1 MAIVFPNP
9 ANQTPVN
16 HFSPTSSPNANTF
29 NNVSYLWNNTDKQW
43 QYNGPNVDPDSGTEI
58 TTPSIS
64 SPADGASSV
73 SSSSNL
79 TISSSSF
86 AVTSGSPGD
95 HQSSAWE
102 IVKGTPPLVST
113 NAVTATSTTSQNYT
127 QRYSL
132 SYSKNGGLHLNGV
145 WKMPNDDLYAIQSEY
160 GSPQIQDYHIYKSTD
175 DGVNWSDISST
186 PQGVAGGSNAYMG
199 SGNGTD
205 PRQYDSVHQVVGGT
219 NDGDL
224 FIVLKSNMHNFGRGW
239 LYFDY
244 SADSWS
250 GFGLNQNFGGYP
262 SYAIKGQFNNI
273 IYFGHTNTTYSFD
286 IDNKPSGSF
295 PTGNINGVSS
305 SMGPFARRG
314 TQDYWFGY
322 MHTANTYFKNTNN
335 SDLSQMTTFT
345 DSTFG
350 TGTKNKVY
358 WVSQIDKFLVLGSGG
373 FAGTFDPDT
382 DTFENLSTGTTQ
394 DLANYLYDGD
404 RHVIVFNQGDGCIVS
419 TDFVNWSVVPN
430 YGYMVKCNNNYVAQ
444 HRDTSDMASDSAWR
458 VSTATVFA
466 DQHELT
472 ISNANTDGFSAGD
485 AVTNRGGV
493 AASGTISGIT
503 SSAITLFPFSGTWS
517 TQNVSIPTSSFSI
530 VSDST
535 GDTSNLT
542 SLTLNANQLDA
553 ATDYAVRV
561 QYRTNNNCTSEYS
574 DWSTFT
580 TS

>member
-1 MAIVFPNP
+1 MPIVFPNP
-9 ANQTPVN
+9 ANQTPTN
-16 HFSPTSSPNANTF
+16 HFSPTSSPNANTA

-43 QYNGPNVDPDSGTEI
+43 RYNGPNVDPDSGTEI

-64 SPADGASSV
+64 SPTDGATSV

-79 TISSSSF
+79 TISSSAF

-113 NAVTATSTTSQNYT
+113 NAVTGTSTTSQNYT
-127 QRYSL
+127 QRYSH
-132 SYSKNGGLHLNGV
+132 SYSKTDGVFLNGIF
-145 WKMPNDDLYAIQSEY
+145 KMPNDDLYSFESAYQNNQTQHY
-160 GSPQIQDYHIYKSTD
+160 FVYKSTD

-186 PQGVAGGSNAYMG
+186 PQGVAGGSNAYIG
-199 SGNGTD
+199 HGTGTD
-205 PRQYDSVHQVVGGT
+205 PRQYHNIHQVSGGT
-219 NDGDL
+219 YDGDI
-224 FIVLKSNMHNFGRGW
+224 FVLLASSMHNFGRGW

-262 SYAIKGQFNNI
+262 TDLIKGQFNNI
-273 IYFGHTNTTYSFD
+273 IYTGSNGTTRSFD
-286 IDNKPSGSF
+286 MDNPPSGSF
-295 PTGNINGVSS
+295 PTGNINGVNGSIGS
-305 SMGPFARRG
+305 FAK
-314 TQDYWFGY
+314 QDGANYWFGWHY
-322 MHTANTYFKNTNN
+322 TANTYFKNTDS
-335 SDLSQMTTFT
+335 SDLSQLTTFT

-350 TGTKNKVY
+350 TGTKGKVY

-382 DTFENLSTGTTQ
+382 DDFENLSTNTTK
-394 DLANYLYDGD
+394 DLSIYHHDGD

-419 TDFVNWSVVPN
+419 TDFVNWAVVPD
-430 YGYMVKCNNNYVAQ
+430 YGYMVKCNNNYVSQ
-444 HRDTSDMASDSAWR
+444 HRDADMASDTAFE

-485 AVTNRGGV
+485 AIANRGGV
-493 AASGTISGIT
+493 AATGTISAIT
-503 SSAITLFPFSGTWS
+503 SSAITLFPFSGTWN

-530 VSDST
+530 VTDST

-553 ATDYAVRV
+553 STDYAARV